1 MPDTLS
7 TETRIAPRQAATERR
22 LVLRLLAHW
31 RHLAGDRSQ
40 PSIVS
45 IDPDGFDDMWTWCF
59 TVEVAGHEADPF
71 LRAVGAGVGGP
82 EARSRRARASR
93 SSRRRP

>member
-1 MPDTLS
+1 M
-7 TETRIAPRQAATERR
+7 
-22 LVLRLLAHW
+22 LRLLAHW